1 MLVLLLA
8 LLLFELPLL
17 GLHDLE
23 VGLPPLLAMQ
33 NHLACRIDAV
43 GYFGEG
49 VIAAAATYPH
59 LLVAYSVLLPAE
71 VAFVDEPADAAD
83 LPAVEGE

>member
-1 MLVLLLA
+1 MLMLLLA
-8 LLLFELPLL
+8 FLLFELPLL

-23 VGLPPLLAMQ
+23 VGLPPFLAMQ
-33 NHLACRIDAV
+33 NHLARRIDAV

-49 VIAAAATYPH
+49 VVAAAAAYPH
-59 LLVAYSVLLPAE
+59 LLVTYSVFLPAE

-83 LPAVEGE
+83 LSAVEG